1 MWVTGDFAGVLDTC
15 TFYGCSVFHLFGCLD
30 VYSAP
35 YEFSYF
41 LLLSFFPIIFRC
53 CLLAFYLLLLATL
66 SFARLSL
73 SCSARRLSSS
83 THFIMY
89 LAILVS
95 LLKSGQSIKHTRQD
109 KPGLASQTP
118 KKTLL

>member
-1 MWVTGDFAGVLDTC
+1 MWVTGYFAGVLDTC

-41 LLLSFFPIIFRC
+41 LLLSFFPLIFRC

-66 SFARLSL
+66 LLVCRCLVPRGDS
-73 SCSARRLSSS
+73 RRPLTS
-83 THFIMY
+83 
-89 LAILVS
+89 
-95 LLKSGQSIKHTRQD
+95 
-109 KPGLASQTP
+109 
-118 KKTLL
+118 